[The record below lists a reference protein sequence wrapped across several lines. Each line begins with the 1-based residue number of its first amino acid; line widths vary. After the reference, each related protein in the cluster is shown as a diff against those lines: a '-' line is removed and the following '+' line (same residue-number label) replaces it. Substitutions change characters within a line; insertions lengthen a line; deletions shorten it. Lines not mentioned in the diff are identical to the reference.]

1 MIKITDKNDC
11 IETINSIKR
20 DVINTRHRIMRN
32 ANKEL
37 INLYYRIGKMIYEQG
52 SYGKNFV
59 GILSK
64 SLKMDFPDSIGFSE
78 RNLWRMKAFYENYRE
93 YSILPP
99 AVAELPWTLDII
111 DVPIGIASYNIINK
125 NDILD
130 KLPTEEDINTFI
142 SLNLNL
148 EINKN

>member
-37 INLYYRIGKMIYEQG
+37 INLY
-52 SYGKNFV
+52 
-59 GILSK
+59 
-64 SLKMDFPDSIGFSE
+64 
-78 RNLWRMKAFYENYRE
+78 YRE

-142 SLNLNL
+142 SLNT
-148 EINKN
+148 